1 MEFILIGVVIAVITA
16 LTFNMKK
23 THPLEAGFSFVVT
36 LVIVFLFS
44 SVPIVLLTVLVIY
57 TMFLAVN
64 YKSPPAYISSTL
76 TTLKKNS
83 HSKFKD
89 L

>member
-23 THPLEAGFSFVVT
+23 THPLEAGFSFVAT

-44 SVPIVLLTVLVIY
+44 SVPIALLAILVIY
-57 TMFLAVN
+57 AIFLAIN
-64 YKSPPAYISSTL
+64 YKAPPASISSTL